1 MVQAVASYDEDADIC
16 VDLLLGLGTCT
27 GKVGATG
34 MCLGGHLA
42 FRCALNPRVSSA
54 VCYFAT
60 GELTSLRKGFL
71 CFGKVEPNLV

>member
-1 MVQAVASYDEDADIC
+1 MVQAVTSYDEDAKLCI
-16 VDLLLGLGTCT
+16 DLLQGLGTCT

-42 FRCALNPRVSSA
+42 FRCSLDPRISSA

-60 GELTSLRKGFL
+60 GELCSLHKGLPGYLGGFR
-71 CFGKVEPNLV
+71 